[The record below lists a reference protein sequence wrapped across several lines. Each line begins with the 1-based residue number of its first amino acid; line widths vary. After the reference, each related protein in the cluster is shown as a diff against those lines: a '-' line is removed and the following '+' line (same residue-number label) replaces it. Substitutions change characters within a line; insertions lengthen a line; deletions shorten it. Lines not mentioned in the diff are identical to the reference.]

1 MCVGWDE
8 VEGDKLGSDE
18 GDKDKLGEEVGS
30 VVGWDEVEGDELG
43 SGVAPLRVGDG
54 VDVGRRV
61 GAFVGDEVVGATDG
75 GEVGAFE
82 GNTVGGGVN

>member
-30 VVGWDEVEGDELG
+30 AVGWDDVEGDELG
-43 SGVAPLRVGDG
+43 SEVAPLGVGDG
-54 VDVGRRV
+54 
-61 GAFVGDEVVGATDG
+61 DG

-82 GNTVGGGVN
+82 GNAVGGGVN